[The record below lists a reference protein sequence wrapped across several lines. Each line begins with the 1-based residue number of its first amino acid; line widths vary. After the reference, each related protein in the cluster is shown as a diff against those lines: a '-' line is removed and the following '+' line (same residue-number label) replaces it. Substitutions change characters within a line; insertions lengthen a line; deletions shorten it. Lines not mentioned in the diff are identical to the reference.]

1 MELTLIK
8 SLFSRIIFI
17 SNALSIDVILGILA
31 SQFIVAQAFNVSLKL
46 YHIIALLCAVGFIY
60 SVDHLFDLKK
70 IKEIPVNPRR
80 KFHYEHQ
87 GLLKF
92 LALIYGVM
100 GIFCMAYL
108 EAEVLYSGLAL
119 FISISIYL
127 VAVLK
132 SKTTKQKE
140 LFVAILYA
148 LGIFLVPFSL
158 AMQKGFEWKQLL
170 SLEYLYSFSLFTQ
183 YLLLA
188 LLNLFVFSF
197 FEINYDLEDS
207 QNSLFVGDKSEAK
220 YFQNQ
225 KTIKF
230 IFVLIF
236 VFLICQY
243 FISFFNSS
251 TSLYSSRSLVFYATL
266 VIYFTHLFLF
276 AFSAS
281 KKITLPYRRFIG
293 DVSFLIPM
301 LFFI

>member
-1 MELTLIK
+1 LIQ

-17 SNALSIDVILGILA
+17 ANALSLDVILGILA
-31 SQFIVAQAFNVSLKL
+31 SQFIVAQAFNIALQS
-46 YHIIALLCAVGFIY
+46 YHVFALLCAVGFIY

-87 GLLKF
+87 GLLKI
-92 LALIYGVM
+92 LALVYGAI
-100 GIFCMAYL
+100 GLACMTLL
-108 EAEVLYSGLAL
+108 EKEVLYSGLFL
-119 FISISIYL
+119 FTSISIYL
-127 VAVLK
+127 VMVLK

-148 LGIFLVPFSL
+148 LGIFLIPFSK
-158 AMQKGFEWKQLL
+158 AFHQGFEWHQLL
-170 SLEYLYSFSLFTQ
+170 SFEFLYASSLLIQ

-207 QNSLFVGDKSEAK
+207 QSSLFIGDKAEAK

-236 VFLICQY
+236 IFFVFQY
-243 FISFFNSS
+243 IISYFNPMNQ
-251 TSLYSSRSLVFYATL
+251 LYPHRHVVYFGTL
-266 VIYFTHLFLF
+266 FIYFTHLLLF
-276 AFSAS
+276 TVPTFKNISLA
-281 KKITLPYRRFIG
+281 YRRFIG